1 MIERRR
7 RNNML
12 MPLNGFVIIK
22 DLKEQ
27 NDGGLIK
34 PQDLLQENKFVGTV
48 VEIDDQYNVVKV
60 GDLVVYDGS
69 NSVEVPKIKG
79 KIDEDLV
86 IVHYKDILIKII

>member
-1 MIERRR
+1 
-7 RNNML
+7 

-69 NSVEVPKIKG
+69 NLVEVPKIKG